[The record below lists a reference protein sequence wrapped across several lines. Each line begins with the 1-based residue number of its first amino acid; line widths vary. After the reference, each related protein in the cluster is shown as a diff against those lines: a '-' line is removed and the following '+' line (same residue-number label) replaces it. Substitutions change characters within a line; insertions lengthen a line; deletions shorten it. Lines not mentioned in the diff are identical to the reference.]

1 MLMIQYAY
9 EDVNRIFMHNQQ
21 FFISGDNAIG
31 IIVDAIYL
39 KFIMKP
45 EVQEET
51 LSNPKRCQ

>member
-1 MLMIQYAY
+1 MIQYAY

-31 IIVDAIYL
+31 IIVDAIYQ

-51 LSNPKRCQ
+51 LSNQNHCQ

>member
-1 MLMIQYAY
+1 MRTSIASLCII
-9 EDVNRIFMHNQQ
+9 NN

-31 IIVDAIYL
+31 IIVDAIYQ

-51 LSNPKRCQ
+51 LSNQNHC

>member
-1 MLMIQYAY
+1 MIQYAY

-51 LSNPKRCQ
+51 LSNQNHCQ